1 MIRSQSRK
9 RKVRDVRQLALEMR
23 EPVSEDGEVA
33 RRSYGTGAL
42 YVRRDARGRETWYG
56 KWRIGGRQVKRRIG
70 TVRQTGT
77 RQGLTRAQAERE
89 LRLKI
94 ESTVPAIAAGERR
107 SVVEAGDQLVEH
119 LTALGRKPSTLNTYR
134 SLLRAHLSPGLGEMT
149 LDRIEAIHV
158 ERLIA
163 TMRQGGAGAKLTSN
177 ALTLLFQV
185 FEFGRRKG
193 WCECN
198 PVKHVDR
205 PEIEEHTDI
214 RFLTMEEVEALLAA
228 SSDSEVLGPTDR
240 TLYVTATMTGLRQG
254 ELLAL
259 RWRDVDW
266 PAGRLRVR
274 QNYVRG
280 HWGTPKSRRGS
291 RSVPMIDRVAG
302 ELERHFQRS
311 SFQGDEEL
319 VFPHP
324 HTGEVLDHSAL
335 VRRYKKALTA
345 AGVREVRFNDLRHTF
360 GTRMAAAGVPLRTLQ
375 EWMGHRD
382 FKTTLIYADYAPAA
396 HETEMAERAFARG
409 TNRGTNLSESA
420 SNSELENPS
429 KQAQSAPS

>member
-1 MIRSQSRK
+1 M
-9 RKVRDVRQLALEMR
+9 
-23 EPVSEDGEVA
+23 A

-42 YVRRDARGRETWYG
+42 SVRRDARGRETWYG
-56 KWRIGGRQVKRRIG
+56 KWRIGGRQVKRQIG
-70 TVRQTGT
+70 LVRQTGT

-89 LRLKI
+89 LRRKI
-94 ESTVPAIAAGERR
+94 ESTVPVIATGERR
-107 SVVEAGDQLVEH
+107 SVEEAGDQLVNH
-119 LTALGRKPSTLNTYR
+119 LATLGRKPSTLNTYR
-134 SLLRAHLSPGLGEMT
+134 SLLRAHLSPGLGDLT
-149 LDRIEAIHV
+149 LDRIEPVQV
-158 ERLIA
+158 ERLVA
-163 TMRQGGAGAKLTSN
+163 SMRHKGAGAKLICN

-193 WCECN
+193 WCERN
-198 PVKHVDR
+198 PVQHVDR
-205 PEIEEHTDI
+205 PEVEEHTDI
-214 RFLTMEEVEALLAA
+214 RFLSMEEAEALLAA
-228 SSDSEVLGPTDR
+228 VPEEDLLGRSDR
-240 TLYVTATMTGLRQG
+240 ALYLTATMTGLRQG

-266 PAGRLRVR
+266 PAARLRVR

-291 RSVPMIDRVAG
+291 RSVPMVDRVGG
-302 ELERHFQRS
+302 ELERHFKRS
-311 SFQGDEEL
+311 AFQGDDDL

-335 VRRYKKALTA
+335 VRRYKKALRA

-360 GTRMAAAGVPLRTLQ
+360 GTQMAAAGVPLRTLQ

-409 TNRGTNLSESA
+409 TNRGTNLSESQG
-420 SNSELENPS
+420 NSKQENPC
-429 KQAQSAPS
+429 KQA

>member
-1 MIRSQSRK
+1 
-9 RKVRDVRQLALEMR
+9 
-23 EPVSEDGEVA
+23 SEDGDMA

-42 YVRRDARGRETWYG
+42 YVRRDARGRATWYA
-56 KWRIGGRQVKRRIG
+56 KWRVGGRQVKRRIG
-70 TVRQTGT
+70 AVRQTGT
-77 RQGLTRAQAERE
+77 REGLTRAQAERE
-89 LRLKI
+89 LRRKI
-94 ESTVPAIAAGERR
+94 ESTVPTISAGERR
-107 SVVEAGDQLVEH
+107 TVEEAGEQLVAH
-119 LTALGRKPSTLNTYR
+119 LSTLGRKPSTLNTYR
-134 SLLRAHLSPGLGEMT
+134 SLLRAHLSPGLGELT
-149 LDRIEAIHV
+149 LGRVEPVHV
-158 ERLIA
+158 ERLVA
-163 TMRQGGAGAKLTSN
+163 SMRHGGAGAKLTSN

-193 WCECN
+193 WCERN
-198 PVKHVDR
+198 PVKQVDR
-205 PEIEEHTDI
+205 PEVEQHQDI
-214 RFLTMEEVEALLAA
+214 RFLTIEEVEALLGAV
-228 SSDSEVLGPTDR
+228 SDEEVLGPTDR
-240 TLYVTATMTGLRQG
+240 ALYMTAAMTGLRQG

-266 PAGRLRVR
+266 PAARLRVR

-291 RSVPMIDRVAG
+291 RSVPMVDRVAG

-311 SFQGDEEL
+311 AFQADDEL

-335 VRRYKKALTA
+335 VRRYKKALSA

-360 GTRMAAAGVPLRTLQ
+360 GTQMAAAGVPLRTLQ

-420 SNSELENPS
+420 GNSETQTPRKEAQ
-429 KQAQSAPS
+429 KQLG

>member
-1 MIRSQSRK
+1 
-9 RKVRDVRQLALEMR
+9 MR
-23 EPVSEDGEVA
+23 APISEDGEVA

-42 YVRRDARGRETWYG
+42 FVRRDRRGRETWYG
-56 KWRIGGRQVKRRIG
+56 KWRVGGRQVKRRIG
-70 TVRQTGT
+70 VVRRPGR

-89 LRLKI
+89 LRRKV
-94 ESTVPAIAAGERR
+94 ESTVPAAAPGERR
-107 SVVEAGDQLVEH
+107 SLEEVGDQLVGH
-119 LTALGRKPSTLNTYR
+119 LEALGRKPSTLNTYR
-134 SLLRAHLSPGLGEMT
+134 SLLRAHLVPHLGDRT
-149 LDRIEAIHV
+149 LDRIEPVHV
-158 ERLIA
+158 ERLVA
-163 TMRQGGAGAKLTSN
+163 GMRRGGAGPKLTNN
-177 ALTLLFQV
+177 ALTLLYQV

-193 WCECN
+193 WCEAN
-198 PVKHVDR
+198 PCRGVDR
-205 PEIEEHTDI
+205 PAAEEHTDI
-214 RFLTMEEVEALLAA
+214 RFLEIEEVEALLTAVPDE
-228 SSDSEVLGPTDR
+228 DSLGPTDR
-240 TLYVTATMTGLRQG
+240 ALYLTAAMTGLRQG

-266 PAGRLRVR
+266 TAGRLRVR

-291 RSVPMIDRVAG
+291 RSVPMVDRVAG

-311 SFQGDEEL
+311 AFQGDEDL

-335 VRRYKKALTA
+335 VRRYKKALRA

-382 FKTTLIYADYAPAA
+382 FKTTLIYADYAPSA
-396 HETEMAERAFARG
+396 HEAEMAERAFAPRGDRG
-409 TNRGTNLSESA
+409 T
-420 SNSELENPS
+420 ELG
-429 KQAQSAPS
+429 KTVV